1 MSAKQLNPAY
11 DGMTDQQ
18 VKRFKYWEFRTM
30 AMCIFGY
37 ALFYFVRK
45 NLSIAMP
52 YLNEEM
58 GISKSDLGLFLTL
71 HGLIYGLSKFFN
83 GIWGDRSNAR
93 YFLVTGLVFCG
104 ICNLLFGFSSSVLA
118 LGIFWVLNGW
128 FQGMGVPPCTR
139 LMTHWIVPERLAT
152 KMSVWNTSH
161 SIGAGLAIIFC
172 GYVVSLN
179 WGAWFD
185 ASSILSQHWR
195 WCFLLPATI
204 AILGAAVVWAFVRDT
219 PSSVGLPEL
228 KTGKATPADA
238 KPHTKAEEKAE
249 HKAFL
254 RRMVFGN
261 PIIWV
266 LAVTNFFVY
275 IVRFSMLDWGMMLLP
290 GSKGVSVAVAGI
302 MVAVFE
308 FVGGNLGMVVAG
320 WATDHIFGSRAHRTC
335 VFCMLGA
342 IISTAIFWLV
352 PDTASAWVLAIP
364 FTLIAFFIYGPQAL
378 LGIAA
383 ANQATK
389 EAAASANGILG
400 IFGYASTLISG
411 VGFGY
416 VADHYGWGSTY
427 IVILAFAVVGMLTIA
442 TIWNAKGDGY
452 EAAAKFNAERE
463 KKINLQA

>member
-152 KMSVWNTSH
+152 KMSPTDE
-161 SIGAGLAIIFC
+161 G
-172 GYVVSLN
+172 VS
-179 WGAWFD
+179 
-185 ASSILSQHWR
+185 R
-195 WCFLLPATI
+195 
-204 AILGAAVVWAFVRDT
+204 
-219 PSSVGLPEL
+219 
-228 KTGKATPADA
+228 
-238 KPHTKAEEKAE
+238 TKAQTTA
-249 HKAFL
+249 AP
-254 RRMVFGN
+254 RMA
-261 PIIWV
+261 I
-266 LAVTNFFVY
+266 
-275 IVRFSMLDWGMMLLP
+275 
-290 GSKGVSVAVAGI
+290 VAG
-302 MVAVFE
+302 
-308 FVGGNLGMVVAG
+308 
-320 WATDHIFGSRAHRTC
+320 SRKHQRQC
-335 VFCMLGA
+335 CER
-342 IISTAIFWLV
+342 I
-352 PDTASAWVLAIP
+352 DEASNHA
-364 FTLIAFFIYGPQAL
+364 PQ
-378 LGIAA
+378 
-383 ANQATK
+383 
-389 EAAASANGILG
+389 
-400 IFGYASTLISG
+400 FR
-411 VGFGY
+411 
-416 VADHYGWGSTY
+416 
-427 IVILAFAVVGMLTIA
+427 LT
-442 TIWNAKGDGY
+442 T
-452 EAAAKFNAERE
+452 
-463 KKINLQA
+463 

>member
-1 MSAKQLNPAY
+1 
-11 DGMTDQQ
+11 MTDQQ

-71 HGLIYGLSKFFN
+71 HGLIYGLSKFVN

-118 LGIFWVLNGW
+118 LGIFWILNGW

-185 ASSILSQHWR
+185 ASSMLSQHWR
-195 WCFLLPATI
+195 
-204 AILGAAVVWAFVRDT
+204 
-219 PSSVGLPEL
+219 
-228 KTGKATPADA
+228 
-238 KPHTKAEEKAE
+238 
-249 HKAFL
+249 
-254 RRMVFGN
+254 
-261 PIIWV
+261 
-266 LAVTNFFVY
+266 
-275 IVRFSMLDWGMMLLP
+275 
-290 GSKGVSVAVAGI
+290 
-302 MVAVFE
+302 
-308 FVGGNLGMVVAG
+308 
-320 WATDHIFGSRAHRTC
+320 
-335 VFCMLGA
+335 
-342 IISTAIFWLV
+342 
-352 PDTASAWVLAIP
+352 
-364 FTLIAFFIYGPQAL
+364 
-378 LGIAA
+378 
-383 ANQATK
+383 
-389 EAAASANGILG
+389 
-400 IFGYASTLISG
+400 
-411 VGFGY
+411 
-416 VADHYGWGSTY
+416 
-427 IVILAFAVVGMLTIA
+427 
-442 TIWNAKGDGY
+442 
-452 EAAAKFNAERE
+452 
-463 KKINLQA
+463 

>member
-1 MSAKQLNPAY
+1 MTGKTQNPAY
-11 DGMTDQQ
+11 AGMSTEEL
-18 VKRFKYWEFRTM
+18 KRFKYWELRTI

-152 KMSVWNTSH
+152 KMSIWNTSH

-172 GYVVSLN
+172 GYIVSLT

-185 ASSILSQHWR
+185 ASSLLSQHWR

-204 AILGAAVVWAFVRDT
+204 ALLGAAVVWALVRDT

-228 KTGKATPADA
+228 KTGKSQTP
-238 KPHTKAEEKAE
+238 KPQTRAEEKAE
-249 HKAFL
+249 YKAFL
-254 RRMVFGN
+254 RRKVFLN
-261 PIIWV
+261 PTIWII
-266 LAVTNFFVY
+266 AVGNFFVY
-275 IVRFSMLDWGMMLLP
+275 VVRFAVLDWGPTFLQESRGLSSSMAGWTVAIFEVCGITGMLL
-290 GSKGVSVAVAGI
+290 
-302 MVAVFE
+302 
-308 FVGGNLGMVVAG
+308 AG
-320 WATDHIFGSRAHRTC
+320 WISDKFFGGRAQRTC
-335 VFCMLGA
+335 VFCMAGVILF
-342 IISTAIFWLV
+342 ISLFFALPESTDPV
-352 PDTASAWVLAIP
+352 VLLMMLAV
-364 FTLIAFFIYGPQAL
+364 AGFFIYGPQAL
-378 LGIAA
+378 IGVIAS
-383 ANQATK
+383 NHATK
-389 EAAASANGILG
+389 KAASTANG
-400 IFGYASTLISG
+400 
-411 VGFGY
+411 
-416 VADHYGWGSTY
+416 
-427 IVILAFAVVGMLTIA
+427 VVGMVSYVSVVVSGWGFGFISDHFGWRWVFITMIA
-442 TIWNAKGDGY
+442 MAVLGFLVLLSMWNTKSDGY
-452 EAAAKFNAERE
+452 EHDAAETN
-463 KKINLQA
+463 

>member
-228 KTGKATPADA
+228 KTGKAAPADA

-254 RRMVFGN
+254 RRKVFLN
-261 PIIWV
+261 PTIWII
-266 LAVTNFFVY
+266 AVGNFFVY
-275 IVRFSMLDWGMMLLP
+275 IVRFAVLDWGPTMLKEHLHMDISHA
-290 GSKGVSVAVAGI
+290 GWTVAAFEIAGI
-302 MVAVFE
+302 A
-308 FVGGNLGMVVAG
+308 GMLAAG
-320 WATDHIFGSRAHRTC
+320 WATDRFFGGRAPRTC
-335 VFCMLGA
+335 VICMLMTALCLVGLYTLNEHTPLA
-342 IISTAIFWLV
+342 VSLITSLSTSS
-352 PDTASAWVLAIP
+352 P
-364 FTLIAFFIYGPQAL
+364 
-378 LGIAA
+378 
-383 ANQATK
+383 
-389 EAAASANGILG
+389 
-400 IFGYASTLISG
+400 
-411 VGFGY
+411 
-416 VADHYGWGSTY
+416 
-427 IVILAFAVVGMLTIA
+427 
-442 TIWNAKGDGY
+442 
-452 EAAAKFNAERE
+452 
-463 KKINLQA
+463 